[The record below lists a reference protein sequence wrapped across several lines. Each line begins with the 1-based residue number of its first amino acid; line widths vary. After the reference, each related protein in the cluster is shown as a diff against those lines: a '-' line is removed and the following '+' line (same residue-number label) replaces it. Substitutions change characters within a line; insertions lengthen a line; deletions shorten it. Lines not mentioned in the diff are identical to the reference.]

1 MTERRL
7 SAVRQPGR
15 LAAMPDFSFPLRTV
29 HLDFHTGPE
38 VPEVARDFD
47 AARFAQTF
55 KDAHVDS
62 VTVFATCHHGHAYYR
77 TDHPCRHPNLAPG
90 LDLTGAQIEALH
102 RAGLRAP
109 IYVSGQVNEY
119 AANTHPEWVAVD
131 PDGRRA
137 KRLPRD
143 WPRDHGPA
151 LHAGWQVLDMSSP
164 YQEYLAAQLEEILD
178 RYRPV
183 DGIFLDMCWDQPSVS
198 RWALEGMAQR
208 NLDPRVAEHRARYAR
223 QVALDYMRRFSALVE
238 AAGQSADHFGI
249 WFNSR
254 PKTNLHVEQ
263 QFLRRVEIEAL
274 PTGGWGY
281 AYFPYV
287 ARYVRPFGLPTLTH
301 TGRFFKSWGDNAG
314 LKPPAALK
322 YECCQTLSQGM
333 TSGIGD
339 LLHPRGV
346 PQPAVYDLIGE
357 VYAHVEA
364 CEPFVAGGAPLSQIA
379 LLVDPELGD
388 DPGAAGLGATRALQQ
403 LQHQFD
409 VVPPDAALDGYELV
423 LVPETTAVD
432 DALRA
437 ALRAYLAQGGALLLS
452 GAAGLSADGAPVLA
466 EQGVTG
472 GGPCPFSHTFLRVA
486 AAVAEGI
493 PEYDHVTYESGPR
506 IQPAGGAESLAG
518 VVEPYFERHF
528 AGFSGHSY
536 TPPAQLSPYSAVVR
550 NGRVITFALPI
561 LGTYGR
567 HAVPVHRRLLGNC
580 IDLLL
585 PAPLVRA
592 AAAPSLLETTVVR
605 AGSRTVVHLL
615 CFARERRAPGL
626 DIVEDAIPLLDQ
638 RLAVKLPAAPRS
650 AALQPHGVDLPV
662 AYRDGYAHV
671 QVTLRDGHG
680 MVVFEGP

>member
-1 MTERRL
+1 
-7 SAVRQPGR
+7 
-15 LAAMPDFSFPLRTV
+15 MPEFSFPSRTV

-38 VPEVARDFD
+38 VPEVGRDFD
-47 AARFAQTF
+47 AERFAQTF

-90 LDLTGAQIEALH
+90 LDLTGSQIEALH

-131 PDGRRA
+131 PDGRRVKHLA
-137 KRLPRD
+137 RD
-143 WPRDHGPA
+143 WPRDHGAA

-164 YQEYLAAQLEEILD
+164 YQEYLAAQLEEILE

-198 RWALEGMAQR
+198 KWALEGMARR
-208 NLDPRVAEHRARYAR
+208 NLDPRLPEHRARYAR
-223 QVALDYMRRFSALVE
+223 QVALDYMRRFSGMVE
-238 AAGQSADHFGI
+238 AAGRGADHFGI

-254 PKTNLHVEQ
+254 PKTNLHVEK

-322 YECCQTLSQGM
+322 YECCQVLSQGM
-333 TSGIGD
+333 TGGIGD

-346 PQPAVYDLIGE
+346 PQPAVYDLIGKA
-357 VYAHVEA
+357 YAHVEA

-379 LLVDPELGD
+379 LLVNPELGD

-409 VVPPDAALDGYELV
+409 VVPPDARLDGYELV
-423 LVPETTAVD
+423 LVPETTTVD
-432 DALRA
+432 EPLRA
-437 ALRAYLAQGGALLLS
+437 ALRGYLAQGGALILS
-452 GAAGLSADGAPVLA
+452 GRAGLSAAGEPVLE
-466 EQGVTG
+466 EQGVAG
-472 GGPCPFSHTFLRVA
+472 CGPTPFSHTFLRLA

-493 PEYDHVTYESGPR
+493 PAYDHVTYESGPR
-506 IQPAGGAESLAG
+506 IRPAGGAESLAG

-528 AGFSGHSY
+528 ARFSGHSY
-536 TPPAQLSPYSAVVR
+536 TPPAQLSPYSPVVR
-550 NGRVITFALPI
+550 NGRVITFAPPI

-585 PAPLVRA
+585 PEPLLRA
-592 AAAPSLLETTVVR
+592 AGAPSLLETTVVR

-615 CFARERRAPGL
+615 CFARERRAEGL
-626 DIVEDAIPLLDQ
+626 DVVEDAIPLVDQ
-638 RLAVKLPAAPRS
+638 RLAVKLPAAPRG
-650 AALQPHGVDLPV
+650 AALQPHGVALPV
-662 AYRDGYAHV
+662 TYRGGYAEV
-671 QVTLRDGHG
+671 RVTLRDGHG
-680 MVVFEGP
+680 MVVFEGQ

>member
-1 MTERRL
+1 
-7 SAVRQPGR
+7 
-15 LAAMPDFSFPLRTV
+15 MPESSFPSRTV

-47 AARFAQTF
+47 AERFAQTF
-55 KDAHVDS
+55 RDAHVDS

-77 TDHPCRHPNLAPG
+77 TGHPCRHPNLAPG
-90 LDLTGAQIEALH
+90 LDLTGSQIEALH

-137 KRLPRD
+137 KRLARD
-143 WPRDHGPA
+143 WPRDQGSA

-164 YQEYLAAQLEEILD
+164 YQEYLAAQLEEILE

-198 RWALEGMAQR
+198 KWALEGMAR
-208 NLDPRVAEHRARYAR
+208 SNLDPRRAEHRARYAR
-223 QVALDYMRRFSALVE
+223 QVALDYMRRFSGMVE
-238 AAGQSADHFGI
+238 AAGKGADHFGI

-254 PKTNLHVEQ
+254 PKTNLHVEK

-322 YECCQTLSQGM
+322 YECCQVLSQGM
-333 TSGIGD
+333 TGGIGD

-346 PQPAVYDLIGE
+346 PQPAVYELIGKA
-357 VYAHVEA
+357 YAHVEA

-409 VVPPDAALDGYELV
+409 VVPPDARLDGYELV
-423 LVPETTAVD
+423 LVPETTTVD
-432 DALRA
+432 ESLQA
-437 ALRAYLAQGGALLLS
+437 ALRAYLAQGGALILS
-452 GAAGLSADGAPVLA
+452 GQAGLNAEGEPVLQ

-472 GGPCPFSHTFLRVA
+472 GGPTPFSHTFLRLA
-486 AAVAEGI
+486 AGVAEGI

-506 IQPAGGAESLAG
+506 IRPADGAESLAG

-528 AGFSGHSY
+528 ARFSGHSY

-561 LGTYGR
+561 LGAYGR

-585 PAPLVRA
+585 PQPLLRA

-615 CFARERRAPGL
+615 CFARERRAEGL
-626 DIVEDAIPLLDQ
+626 DIVEDAIPLIDQ

-662 AYRDGYAHV
+662 TYRGGYAHV

-680 MVVFEGP
+680 MVVFEGQ

>member
-1 MTERRL
+1 
-7 SAVRQPGR
+7 
-15 LAAMPDFSFPLRTV
+15 MPEFSFPSRTV

-38 VPEVARDFD
+38 VPEVGRDFD
-47 AARFAQTF
+47 AERFAQTF

-90 LDLTGAQIEALH
+90 LDLTGSQIEALH

-131 PDGRRA
+131 PDGRRVKHLA
-137 KRLPRD
+137 RD
-143 WPRDHGPA
+143 WPRDRGAA

-164 YQEYLAAQLEEILD
+164 YQEYLAAQLEEILE

-198 RWALEGMAQR
+198 KWALEGMAR
-208 NLDPRVAEHRARYAR
+208 SNLDPRLPEHRARYAR
-223 QVALDYMRRFSALVE
+223 QVALDYMRRFSGMVE
-238 AAGQSADHFGI
+238 AAGRGADHFGI

-254 PKTNLHVEQ
+254 PKTNLHVEK

-322 YECCQTLSQGM
+322 YECCQVLSQGM
-333 TSGIGD
+333 TGGIGD

-346 PQPAVYDLIGE
+346 PQPAVYDLIGKA
-357 VYAHVEA
+357 YAHVEA

-379 LLVDPELGD
+379 LLVNPELGD

-409 VVPPDAALDGYELV
+409 VVPPDARLDGYELV

-432 DALRA
+432 EPLRA
-437 ALRAYLAQGGALLLS
+437 ALRGYLAQGGALILS
-452 GAAGLSADGAPVLA
+452 GRAGLSAAGEPVLE

-472 GGPCPFSHTFLRVA
+472 CGPTPFSHTFLRL
-486 AAVAEGI
+486 AVAVANGI

-506 IQPAGGAESLAG
+506 IRPAGGAAESLAG

-528 AGFSGHSY
+528 ARFSGHSY

-561 LGTYGR
+561 LGVYGR

-585 PAPLVRA
+585 PEPLLRA
-592 AAAPSLLETTVVR
+592 AGAPSLLETTVVR

-615 CFARERRAPGL
+615 CFARERRAEGL
-626 DIVEDAIPLLDQ
+626 DIVEDAIPLVDQ

-650 AALQPHGVDLPV
+650 AALQPHGVALPV
-662 AYRDGYAHV
+662 TYRGGYAHV

-680 MVVFEGP
+680 MVVFEGQ